1 MQRRVLIGVAG
12 TAVLGALALV
22 DLGSLQP
29 KPSKPLF
36 FYLTPLVRVEV
47 RLPMLCAINRAGS
60 VRSDGQPQPSPASCC
75 SCAQALIVELDEII
89 GEGRWGGD
97 RSSLVSALGHVV

>member
-22 DLGSLQP
+22 DLGSLVP

-47 RLPMLCAINRAGS
+47 C
-60 VRSDGQPQPSPASCC
+60 
-75 SCAQALIVELDEII
+75 
-89 GEGRWGGD
+89 
-97 RSSLVSALGHVV
+97 

>member
-12 TAVLGALALV
+12 TVVLGALSLV

-36 FYLTPLVRVEV
+36 LYLTPLVRVEV
-47 RLPMLCAINRAGS
+47 RSEWRKQIDFCT
-60 VRSDGQPQPSPASCC
+60 
-75 SCAQALIVELDEII
+75 
-89 GEGRWGGD
+89 
-97 RSSLVSALGHVV
+97 

>member
-22 DLGSLQP
+22 DLGGLVP

-47 RLPMLCAINRAGS
+47 REQCWTTIGEQRA
-60 VRSDGQPQPSPASCC
+60 RLRTSPALPS
-75 SCAQALIVELDEII
+75 LMFPH
-89 GEGRWGGD
+89 R
-97 RSSLVSALGHVV
+97 RSLLSSMRSLGKGAGQVTAIAMAAPAND